1 VLDDDVVDPA
11 INTRLAPTPLV
22 VEPTSTDT
30 EPAEPLVATPLPT
43 IT

>member
-1 VLDDDVVDPA
+1 VLDDDVVLPA
-11 INTRLAPTPLV
+11 RSSRLAPTPLF

-30 EPAEPLVATPLPT
+30 APAEPLVAAPLPT